1 MGWMSSNATKFD
13 EAKLSFFR
21 GLNHLD
27 LNQYAK
33 AEEAFL
39 QSLALLPG
47 RKSTLLNLSIA
58 QFKLGKLE
66 SSRSHAEQALAIA
79 PDDPVALYHLAA
91 LLIEQRQFEAALDK
105 LDRSIAEDPIML
117 EAYWNRGK
125 ALRELGRFDEALSSI
140 DSALS
145 IDSAMAEGWISRGI
159 VLSHLKRYGQA
170 IAAYDRAISIN
181 PDSAE
186 AFYNRGNAL
195 KELRRFDEALV
206 SYGKAISLKSDFA
219 DAFNNRGNLLKEL
232 RRFDE
237 ALDSYNKAIS
247 IKPDHAEVFNN
258 RGAVLQEMKR
268 FDEAL
273 MSYDKAIS
281 LKSDFADALA
291 NHSRVLQEL
300 GRFAESSGSYERLL
314 EIESER
320 VELDSVTRSLL
331 LDLYSLDLLPAA
343 YGSEEELSRSFAD
356 LERRLIRCVKAIERS
371 EFPSDVKRPIFNR
384 LALNLH
390 GFFTAYFQKNVVD
403 VMKQYSKLL
412 SHVLGLTERSVDRK
426 RRRDGKI
433 RLGIASG
440 LLRSHNGVNWAYN
453 WVSQLPN
460 DYDFFTYAF
469 NSSSDELTDKFS
481 NLGTH
486 RFLKFDK
493 DNLQETIEVMKCD
506 EIDILMLPDVGMTPE
521 SRILASHRIAPVQF
535 TAWGHPVTTGSSNV
549 DYFVSS
555 DLMEPDDAQWHY
567 SETLVRLPNLALF
580 LTPSPS
586 LEIGTQKFEFPAG
599 RILFGCLQ
607 SIFKYL
613 PQYDFVYPL
622 IAKHVPQSLFV
633 FLEAEHLYATDIFKE
648 RLLKEFVLHELD
660 FHKHVKFLPRV
671 SASNYIGLMSK
682 MDVILD
688 SIGWTGGNT
697 SLQAI
702 ELGKPIV
709 TVPGEFMRGRHTYAM
724 LKMMGLDDH
733 CSNSLGAY
741 VDRAVALGSNG
752 SLRTHVG
759 SEILERKQLLYEDR
773 AFIDAFDKFLKGAL
787 ERHIPGSAR
796 VGE

>member
-1 MGWMSSNATKFD
+1 
-13 EAKLSFFR
+13 
-21 GLNHLD
+21 
-27 LNQYAK
+27 
-33 AEEAFL
+33 
-39 QSLALLPG
+39 
-47 RKSTLLNLSIA
+47 
-58 QFKLGKLE
+58 
-66 SSRSHAEQALAIA
+66 
-79 PDDPVALYHLAA
+79 
-91 LLIEQRQFEAALDK
+91 
-105 LDRSIAEDPIML
+105 
-117 EAYWNRGK
+117 
-125 ALRELGRFDEALSSI
+125 
-140 DSALS
+140 
-145 IDSAMAEGWISRGI
+145 
-159 VLSHLKRYGQA
+159 
-170 IAAYDRAISIN
+170 
-181 PDSAE
+181 
-186 AFYNRGNAL
+186 
-195 KELRRFDEALV
+195 
-206 SYGKAISLKSDFA
+206 
-219 DAFNNRGNLLKEL
+219 
-232 RRFDE
+232 
-237 ALDSYNKAIS
+237 
-247 IKPDHAEVFNN
+247 
-258 RGAVLQEMKR
+258 
-268 FDEAL
+268 
-273 MSYDKAIS
+273 
-281 LKSDFADALA
+281 
-291 NHSRVLQEL
+291 
-300 GRFAESSGSYERLL
+300 
-314 EIESER
+314 
-320 VELDSVTRSLL
+320 LL

-356 LERRLIRCVKAIERS
+356 LERKLIRCVKALERS
-371 EFPSDVKRPIFNR
+371 EFPSDTKRPIFNR
-384 LALNLH
+384 LALNLN
-390 GFFTAYFQKNVVD
+390 GFFTAYFQKNVVE

-555 DLMEPDDAQWHY
+555 DLMEPDDAQLHY

-622 IAKHVPQSLFV
+622 IAKHIPQSLFV

-648 RLLKEFVLHELD
+648 RLLKEFVLHGLD